1 MGKMVFR
8 CFYVTGVGD
17 NVGSDV
23 ISPTTP
29 SFRPSGV
36 CTEKHLCLA
45 DVTSWLI

>member
-36 CTEKHLCLA
+36 ALRSISVWQTLHRG
-45 DVTSWLI
+45 